1 MLTQIDVTMKHCA
14 CHNMQSWD
22 INTIR
27 LTLSARRALLW
38 DCVSYTLTDH
48 YEYILTH
55 FLKCCT
61 PVIFVL
67 IIDHYHMFTCFVWRW
82 LSRVSLIP
90 PSHKRYELGVS
101 HVTNTKC
108 FTMLITLIVAMWVV
122 KLSAVNGGEPATK
135 FLVTPNVFRMKVTW
149 NFVRHS
155 SAFAM
160 RMVR

>member
-1 MLTQIDVTMKHCA
+1 MQIGVTMKYCA

-27 LTLSARRALLW
+27 LTFSTRPALLL

-48 YEYILTH
+48 YEYILTR
-55 FLKCCT
+55 FLKYCIR
-61 PVIFVL
+61 VMLAL
-67 IIDHYHMFTCFVWRW
+67 IIDHNDMFTCFVWRW
-82 LSRVSLIP
+82 LSLVSLIP

-108 FTMLITLIVAMWVV
+108 LTMLIILIVAMWVV
-122 KLSAVNGGEPATK
+122 KLSAVNCGQPATK
-135 FLVTPNVFRMKVTW
+135 FLVTPNIIRMKVTW

-155 SAFAM
+155 
-160 RMVR
+160 